1 MKTWIL
7 AVLLLLCSVDTP
19 AQQWLPPHD
28 AVHLA
33 IDAQPNVVAARAR
46 VDSAQAQARALR
58 VGAHEFQVNA
68 VSQRRSTD
76 ELGGRQR
83 FTESEIG
90 IIRALRLPGKARLD
104 RDIGA
109 AGIDSAELRL
119 DDARHQAARLLLED
133 WMAWLRAAEAVQR
146 TSVQLASF
154 DQEQRV
160 LVRRLALGD
169 AAQKEVELLEVER
182 AQARAAQLAAQAA
195 LDSARLAMQSDFPSL
210 PIPTHAPDVAAPLV
224 LQGTADAWIARI
236 IARSHEIGALE
247 SDARGADARAARA
260 RADRIADPTLGLR
273 RLRERGGAEQVN
285 GVVLSFPLGGRYRSA
300 LAAAESANAAALHG
314 DAAAMRRDIQHE
326 AVLTVTSAT
335 RLSSQWQA
343 QRDALTASE
352 AALKRVKRG
361 WELGEIA
368 LSEWLLVQRQHN
380 QIVGLEATARADAEQ
395 ARLRVLVDAHD
406 IWHDE

>member
-1 MKTWIL
+1 MKKWMLI
-7 AVLLLLCSVDTP
+7 LLLLCSVNVP

-28 AVHLA
+28 AVHMA
-33 IDAQPNVVAARAR
+33 IDAQPNVAASRAR
-46 VDSAQAQARALR
+46 LEAAQAQARALQA
-58 VGAHEFQVNA
+58 GTHEFQLGVI
-68 VSQRRSTD
+68 SQRRSTD
-76 ELGGRQR
+76 ELAGRQR
-83 FTESEIG
+83 FSESEVSLS
-90 IIRALRLPGKARLD
+90 RAFRLPGKARLD

-109 AGIDSAELRL
+109 AGIASAELRL

-133 WMAWLRAAEAVQR
+133 WMAWLRAAESMQR
-146 TSVQLASF
+146 TALQLQAF
-154 DQEQRV
+154 DQEQHALTRRV
-160 LVRRLALGD
+160 ALGD
-169 AAQKEVELLEVER
+169 AAQKELDLLDVER

-195 LDSARLAMQSDFPSL
+195 LESARLAMQSDFPSL
-210 PIPTHAPDVAAPLV
+210 PIPQRAPEVDTPMTLP
-224 LQGTADAWIARI
+224 GTADAWIARI

-247 SDARGADARAARA
+247 SDARGAEARAARA

-273 RLRERGGAEQVN
+273 RLSERGGAEQVN
-285 GVVLSFPLGGRYRSA
+285 GVVLSLPLGGRYRSA

-335 RLSSQWQA
+335 RRSAQWQA
-343 QRDALTASE
+343 QRDALAASE
-352 AALKRVKRG
+352 AVLKRVKRG

-380 QIVGLEATARADAEQ
+380 QMVGLEAAARADAEQ